1 MTINKVIIIGAG
13 PAGISAAIQLKRSGI
28 EPILLEK
35 GRVGGLLQNANNVEN
50 YPGFVNGIS
59 GPQLVGLLK
68 EHLENTGVKIIY
80 EEVMSLEHNDGVFE
94 IQTNLRTLLSRIVV
108 ISSGTKPLK
117 PTDLKISAG
126 IDNRIHYEVHP
137 ISGIKNEKIAIYG
150 AGDAA
155 FDYALNLADK
165 NQVVVLNRGAD
176 VRCLPLLFRR
186 SARQQHISYI
196 DNIRLTAIERSEND
210 LKLICKDEKG
220 NREIIVAY
228 LLIAIGRVSCL
239 DFLDADLKENIEHLQ
254 ESRDLYLVGDVK
266 NGIYRQTAIA
276 VGDGIKAAMEISR
289 KMGESG

>member
-126 IDNRIHYEVHP
+126 IDNRIHYD
-137 ISGIKNEKIAIYG
+137 G